1 MENTSMTHRKFL
13 AIFSAVLLPLML
25 CPAAQAAKSE
35 IKGDAILA
43 HPCGK
48 LAIKQMGLLHDGK
61 IDEANQLSTPQMQE
75 RWKAMPESDR
85 AMMAGMMKEMS
96 QTEAQFTADIKSGGL
111 LVVDG
116 PAATL
121 TVKRV
126 TKDAN
131 GSSTSTMTQEYA
143 VDGSGC
149 KVSR

>member
-1 MENTSMTHRKFL
+1 
-13 AIFSAVLLPLML
+13 
-25 CPAAQAAKSE
+25 
-35 IKGDAILA
+35 
-43 HPCGK
+43 
-48 LAIKQMGLLHDGK
+48 
-61 IDEANQLSTPQMQE
+61 
-75 RWKAMPESDR
+75 MPESDR